1 MNCLNID
8 PDKLNKKITAMGSV
22 TYTDSYKDLNYGPMP
37 SISPIYG
44 TLSMVYDQKK
54 LYAKMYWQFSDSKD
68 PTKYSW
74 GGEDGLNET
83 PLINPTAIDDL
94 ERYNGTPS
102 WSILSFLS
110 QYQYRKNIKL
120 NFGVTNIFD
129 LHYRTF
135 ASGISSEGRSF
146 RLGLKVKI

>member
-1 MNCLNID
+1 
-8 PDKLNKKITAMGSV
+8 MGSV
-22 TYTDSYKDLNYGPMP
+22 TYTDSYKNINYGPMP

-44 TLSMVYDQKK
+44 ALSMVYYQNK
-54 LYAKMYWQFSDSKD
+54 LYAKMYWQFSGSKAVS
-68 PTKYSW
+68 KYSW

-83 PLINPTAIDDL
+83 PLINPTAIKDL
-94 ERYNGTPS
+94 ERYNGAPS

-110 QYQYRKNIKL
+110 RYQYRKNIKL